1 VRAARRQSNGAGLV
15 HDCPFD
21 GLPDPP
27 GRVGGKAEAT
37 LGIEL
42 LDCTDQAQVAFLD
55 QVEKRQ
61 AAVHITP
68 CNLDDQPQVAL
79 DHALPRAFVT
89 LLRMA
94 REIDFLLG
102 REQRRS
108 ADLAQVEACRV
119 VTLGGGRCTDGSWP
133 VCGLAGMR
141 VAACT
146 LLRCGISICM
156 TLASHA
162 GVMAGFR
169 VGFLAAISQ

>member
-1 VRAARRQSNGAGLV
+1 MYGQANGAGLV
-15 HDCPFD
+15 HDRPFD

-27 GRVGGKAEAT
+27 GRVGGKAETT

-42 LDCTDQAQVAFLD
+42 LHGTDQAQVAFLD

-61 AAVHITP
+61 ATVHVAP
-68 CNLDDQPQVAL
+68 CDLDDQPQVAL
-79 DHALPRAFVT
+79 DHALPRTFVT

-119 VTLGGGRCTDGSWP
+119 VTLGGGRCTDGAGS
-133 VCGLAGMR
+133 VCGLAGR
-141 VAACT
+141 WFSACT
-146 LLRCGISICM
+146 LSRRDVSICM
-156 TLASHA
+156 TLAGDA
-162 GVMAGFR
+162 GVVAGFR